1 MELNVQSIKSQ
12 ERLKRNKLYQV
23 SADDPV
29 ITWIEEHTDSEP
41 EIVDIEFNVP
51 QGGCAVLANE
61 YRNKDFRKSKAAD
74 ILCMVF
80 DHENKRISTQ
90 IFDSKRTMTA
100 FDETE
105 TADELRRD
113 IVKRIKE
120 FLLQIQDSMVHKDG
134 LTVPYVKYYGYK
146 EHVRTGIITREFDT
160 EKLKRLEEKLR
171 DTLCV
176 SSRNLGMV
184 GMKYDIAASGIRKDI
199 EIVQNFRKKKI
210 CILNR
215 EMDLQVY
222 LLEYADKQHGYY
234 VKIGVGMD

>member
-1 MELNVQSIKSQ
+1 M
-12 ERLKRNKLYQV
+12 
-23 SADDPV
+23 
-29 ITWIEEHTDSEP
+29 
-41 EIVDIEFNVP
+41 
-51 QGGCAVLANE
+51 
-61 YRNKDFRKSKAAD
+61 
-74 ILCMVF
+74 
-80 DHENKRISTQ
+80 
-90 IFDSKRTMTA
+90 
-100 FDETE
+100 
-105 TADELRRD
+105 
-113 IVKRIKE
+113 
-120 FLLQIQDSMVHKDG
+120 
-134 LTVPYVKYYGYK
+134 PYVKYYGYK